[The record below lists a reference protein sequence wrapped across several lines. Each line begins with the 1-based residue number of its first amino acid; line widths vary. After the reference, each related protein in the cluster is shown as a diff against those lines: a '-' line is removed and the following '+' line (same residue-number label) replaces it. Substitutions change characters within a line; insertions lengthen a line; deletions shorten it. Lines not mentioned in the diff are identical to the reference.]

1 MNKTIPQSRKTATA
15 DRKTA
20 TADRKRNFNF
30 CWDTTTPEGQRDV
43 SAFLMADARRIK
55 RVAPDEARNRMAS
68 ARALRGQPKLTG
80 TIIPTRIR
88 RILRM
93 PRARARHTQTAKAN
107 STGSDSGGGDPDPEP
122 PRPHPGNRRNS
133 GGAL

>member
-1 MNKTIPQSRKTATA
+1 MTKTIPQSRKSAS
-15 DRKTA
+15 RKW
-20 TADRKRNFNF
+20 DF

-43 SAFLMADARRIK
+43 SARLLAEAKQLESI
-55 RVAPDEARNRMAS
+55 APDEARNRIAS

-80 TIIPTRIR
+80 TIIPTTRRR

-93 PRARARHTQTAKAN
+93 PRARARRTAPA
-107 STGSDSGGGDPDPEP
+107 TAARAADSGGSGDPDPEP
-122 PRPHPGNRRNS
+122 PRPLLYSLPAS

>member
-1 MNKTIPQSRKTATA
+1 MNKTIPQSRKSAS
-15 DRKTA
+15 RKPW
-20 TADRKRNFNF
+20 DF
-30 CWDTTTPEGQRDV
+30 CWDTTTPEGCQDV

-80 TIIPTRIR
+80 TNIPTTRIR

-93 PRARARHTQTAKAN
+93 PRARARRTAPA
-107 STGSDSGGGDPDPEP
+107 TAARAADSGGPGSGDPDPEP
-122 PRPHPGNRRNS
+122 PRSPYTYSLPS
-133 GGAL
+133 VGGAL